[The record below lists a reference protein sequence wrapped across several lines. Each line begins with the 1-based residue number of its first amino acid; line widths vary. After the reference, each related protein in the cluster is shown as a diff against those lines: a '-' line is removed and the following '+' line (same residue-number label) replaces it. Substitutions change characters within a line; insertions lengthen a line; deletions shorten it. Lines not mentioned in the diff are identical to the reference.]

1 MFRHLRKSRV
11 LVEMLSDLSKYRSF
25 LQNQDRIR
33 IVRDDRFQFQSNF
46 SARLQYGTEDIN
58 PQKITGF
65 QISQTRQEGILLVK
79 TSLCINEWIE
89 DFKNVDFAEIILFD
103 SLGNVNRIL
112 EFDLDYMGH
121 KIGCDQFSDEILSP
135 VFEYEIIS

>member
-1 MFRHLRKSRV
+1 MFRHLRKGRV

-25 LQNQDRIR
+25 LQDQNRIR
-33 IVRDDRFQFQSNF
+33 LIRDNRFQFQSNF
-46 SARLQYGTEDIN
+46 SARLQYGEEDIN

-65 QISQTRQEGILLVK
+65 QINQHKQDGILSVK
-79 TSLCINEWIE
+79 TSLCINEWID
-89 DFKNVDFAEIILFD
+89 DFKTVDFAEIILFD

-112 EFDLDYMGH
+112 EFDLEYLGH
-121 KIGCDQFSDEILSP
+121 RITCDQFSNETLSP

>member
-1 MFRHLRKSRV
+1 MFRHLRKGRL
-11 LVEMLSDLSKYRSF
+11 LVEMLSDISKYRSF
-25 LQNQDRIR
+25 LKDQDRIKL
-33 IVRDDRFQFQSNF
+33 IRDNRFQFQSNF
-46 SARLQYGTEDIN
+46 SVRLQYGTEDIS

-65 QISQTRQEGILLVK
+65 QISQNKKYGILLVK
-79 TSLCINEWIE
+79 TSLCINEWVE

-103 SLGNVNRIL
+103 SLGNTNRIL
-112 EFDLDYMGH
+112 EFDIDYTGY